1 MMVKLHIMNKVFML
15 QIETCQLD
23 SLLLLLLLQL
33 LLLSAALLRLQV
45 HH

>member
-23 SLLLLLLLQL
+23 SLLLLLQL

>member
-23 SLLLLLLLQL
+23 SLLLLLQL
-33 LLLSAALLRLQV
+33 LLLSAALLGLQV